1 MPSPAPCDAAAPPR
15 TEQSQQHRQA
25 LTCRPRLQGATV
37 ARMEVDGVAGL
48 AVTGNDGNLVHA
60 HILLLI
66 IGSPPFLMQ
75 HGICMALG

>member
-1 MPSPAPCDAAAPPR
+1 M
-15 TEQSQQHRQA
+15 
-25 LTCRPRLQGATV
+25 

>member
-1 MPSPAPCDAAAPPR
+1 M
-15 TEQSQQHRQA
+15 
-25 LTCRPRLQGATV
+25 

-66 IGSPPFLMQ
+66 IGSPPFLI
-75 HGICMALG
+75 HPSTGLAIRRLVPASW